1 MTFCLVP
8 MIFFPHAVEMPE
20 TDGGDLLLSNDF
32 VRYCLDMFS
41 VPSKGGD
48 SNSRT
53 FLRKHLNIIDPLKE
67 NNNLG
72 RSVSQGK
79 RSLEHILYPLCYCS
93 IILMVINGLYA
104 GIRYGISINTIR
116 HAVFLRYRGRVRL
129 NSIEQFASYQK
140 KVNRTFCRP

>member
-79 RSLEHILYPLCYCS
+79 RSLEHNSLSSLFLQYNPHGNQC
-93 IILMVINGLYA
+93 IICWYQ
-104 GIRYGISINTIR
+104 IRNKY
-116 HAVFLRYRGRVRL
+116 
-129 NSIEQFASYQK
+129 
-140 KVNRTFCRP
+140 